1 MGLIRGLR
9 HGGGGPGDSWR
20 DGGGEDVARAPD
32 EELRDDGLQTH
43 VLRMRPALL
52 EEIQTRPLL
61 LPPATPQQ
69 CIRY

>member
-9 HGGGGPGDSWR
+9 HYGGGPGDSWR

-43 VLRMRPALL
+43 VLRHTA
-52 EEIQTRPLL
+52 
-61 LPPATPQQ
+61 AV
-69 CIRY
+69 Y